1 MFVTPTVCF
10 KRKNCLYCI
19 VILTIRMKERILM
32 RRNLILGAFSI
43 VLLLCIVAC
52 SNTSFVE
59 HNAVASDAS
68 YKINQIIDLFK
79 SYGWKLDTTINEA
92 ERNRLIEKMN
102 YNDVKA
108 FLEDMKKGSSSEPSD
123 SVKMRYCRRC
133 ID

>member
-1 MFVTPTVCF
+1 MFASNESIAYICS
-10 KRKNCLYCI
+10 
-19 VILTIRMKERILM
+19 VISTISMKEYLLM
-32 RRNLILGAFSI
+32 GRNFISDVFSI
-43 VLLLCIVAC
+43 VFLPSTVAC

-59 HNAVASDAS
+59 RNAVASDAS

-133 ID
+133 IE

>member
-1 MFVTPTVCF
+1 
-10 KRKNCLYCI
+10 
-19 VILTIRMKERILM
+19 MKERILM

-68 YKINQIIDLFK
+68 YKVNQVTGLFE

-92 ERNRLIEKMN
+92 ERNRMIKKMD
-102 YNDVKA
+102 YNEVKA
-108 FLEDMKKGSSSEPSD
+108 FLEERKKESAAEPSD